1 MAKKQVVAIDIGTH
15 TAKMVQ
21 LEQSSAGVRLINAN
35 FVTYQ
40 NGDDPYQVAQA
51 LERLWEP
58 LGKPSKQ
65 GNLRTLFNRNKSEVV
80 VALPRSLVSTKR
92 LANLPVAADDQLAS
106 IVEIAAEAELPFR
119 IEEAIFTYHD
129 VRQTSEATSVELI
142 STRRS
147 SVTDYLDLL
156 EQNGVVASGVTPSMI
171 AIAEVA
177 ANSGC
182 TKPTFVVDI
191 GAMHTDFCFIQNGTL
206 RFSRSFRLGGNN
218 LSEQISSALNI
229 DTDAAAQEKRHIS
242 ADEEPT
248 SGWTAQLISEL
259 QRSIAAA
266 NLQRETGNNEAE
278 NDIVGSES
286 PTLSPT
292 ESEIWL
298 SGGGARVP
306 DLASVLEAE
315 LNIPTMLWNPLQE
328 IQQSA
333 GIKIESERAE
343 VGPLLD
349 QYGDTLAVALGV
361 ALSALNPAVEVSLL
375 PKETAETLTQTARQ
389 RQILATAG
397 LGILIIGGALFGGYT
412 LQRTQKH
419 RAELVDQRLANYEQ
433 PMAAAQTQLGRELA
447 LTEMLAHNISPLDI
461 LHALSEMFRDRTQV
475 AWTNFNITNLNVPET
490 ARITFNLEGSSHEAI
505 NTLIGALDRSGVFT
519 NIRPGETTT
528 ITQDRKQIFQV
539 QVRCNLSPSAVKT
552 FAKKRYPMP
561 EIPVDQN
568 ESVET
573 DDEPNIEPPASKTDE
588 LENENVEPENENVE
602 PENEKNEDE
611 R

>member
-15 TAKMVQ
+15 TAKIIQ
-21 LEQSSAGVRLINAN
+21 FEQSSTGVRLINAN
-35 FVTYQ
+35 FVAYQ
-40 NGDDPYQVAQA
+40 NGDDPYQVVQT

-65 GNLRTLFNRNKSEVV
+65 GYLRALFNRDKSEVV
-80 VALPRSLVSTKR
+80 LALPRAMVSTKR
-92 LANLPVAADDQLAS
+92 LANLPAATDDQLTS

-119 IEEAIFTYHD
+119 VDEAIFTYHD
-129 VRQTSEATSVELI
+129 VRQTSDATSVELI

-156 EQNGVVASGVTPSMI
+156 EQNGVIASGVTPSMI

-182 TKPTFVVDI
+182 TKPTFIVDI
-191 GAMHTDFCFIQNGTL
+191 GAMHTDFCFIENGTL

-229 DTDAAAQEKRHIS
+229 DTDAAAEEKRHIS
-242 ADEEPT
+242 ADEAPT
-248 SGWTAQLISEL
+248 SAWTAQLVSEL

-266 NLQRETGNNEAE
+266 NLQREPGNNNAE
-278 NDIVGSES
+278 NDTLGSES
-286 PTLSPT
+286 PMLSTT
-292 ESEIWL
+292 EAEIWL

-306 DLASVLEAE
+306 DLAAVLEAE
-315 LNIPTMLWNPLQE
+315 LNIPTMLWNPLQA
-328 IQQSA
+328 IQQYADINIEPERSEA
-333 GIKIESERAE
+333 GS
-343 VGPLLD
+343 LLD
-349 QYGDTLAVALGV
+349 QYGDTLAVPLGV
-361 ALSALNPAVEVSLL
+361 GLSALNPEVKVSLL

-389 RQILATAG
+389 RQIFATAG
-397 LGILIIGGALFGGYT
+397 LGILIIGGVLFGGYT

-419 RAELVDQRLANYEQ
+419 RAELVDQRLANYAQ

-475 AWTNFNITNLNVPET
+475 AWTNFNITNLNIPET
-490 ARITFNLEGSSHEAI
+490 ARITFNLEGSSHNAI
-505 NTLIGALDRSGVFT
+505 NSVIGALERSGVFT

-528 ITQDRKQIFQV
+528 ITQDRKEIFQV

-561 EIPVDQN
+561 EIPVDEN
-568 ESVET
+568 ESAAT
-573 DDEPNIEPPASKTDE
+573 DDELNIEPPVPKTD
-588 LENENVEPENENVE
+588 EPENENVE
-602 PENEKNEDE
+602 PENEKNEDD

>member
-21 LEQSSAGVRLINAN
+21 LEQSSTGVRLINAN
-35 FVTYQ
+35 VVTYQ
-40 NGDDPYQVAQA
+40 DAEDRYQVAQT
-51 LERLWEP
+51 LDQLWGP
-58 LGKPSKQ
+58 SGKPPKQ
-65 GNLRTLFNRNKSEVV
+65 GNLRALFNRDTSEVV
-80 VALPRSLVSTKR
+80 LALPRSLVSTKR
-92 LANLPVAADDQLAS
+92 IANLPAATDDQLAS
-106 IVEIAAEAELPFR
+106 IVAIAAEAELPFR
-119 IEEAIFTYHD
+119 IDEAIFTYHD
-129 VRQTSEATSVELI
+129 VRRTSDATSVELI

-156 EQNGVVASGVTPSMI
+156 EQNGVVVSGVTPSMI

-182 TKPTFVVDI
+182 TKPTFIVDI
-191 GAMHTDFCFIQNGTL
+191 GARHTDFCFIENGAL
-206 RFSRSFRLGGNN
+206 RFSRSFRLGGNS
-218 LSEQISSALNI
+218 LSEHISSALNI
-229 DTDAAAQEKRHIS
+229 DTDAAAEEKRHIS

-248 SGWTAQLISEL
+248 AAWTTQLISEL

-266 NLQRETGNNEAE
+266 NLQREQDDSDAE
-278 NDIVGSES
+278 NDTVGSEN
-286 PTLSPT
+286 PTFSTT
-292 ESEIWL
+292 EPEIWL

-306 DLASVLEAE
+306 DLAAVLETG
-315 LNIPTMLWNPLQE
+315 LNIPTMPWNP
-328 IQQSA
+328 IQAIEQYSD
-333 GIKIESERAE
+333 IKIEPNQTE
-343 VGPLLD
+343 VGVLLD
-349 QYGDTLAVALGV
+349 EYGDTLAVPLGV
-361 ALSALNPAVEVSLL
+361 GLSALNPAVEVSLL

-389 RQILATAG
+389 RRIFATAG

-419 RAELVDQRLANYEQ
+419 RTELVDQRLANYAQ

-447 LTEMLAHNISPLDI
+447 LTEMLTHNISPLDI

-490 ARITFNLEGSSHEAI
+490 ARITFNLEGSSHNAI
-505 NTLIGALDRSGVFT
+505 NTLLGALNRSGVFT
-519 NIRPGETTT
+519 NIRPGEVTT

-539 QVRCNLSPSAVKT
+539 QVRCNLTASAVKT

-561 EIPVDQN
+561 EIPIDEN
-568 ESVET
+568 ESVAT
-573 DDEPNIEPPASKTDE
+573 DDELNIEPPALKTDE
-588 LENENVEPENENVE
+588 PENGKVKLEDENEENE
-602 PENEKNEDE
+602 ED

>member
-51 LERLWEP
+51 LERLWESS
-58 LGKPSKQ
+58 GKPSKQ
-65 GNLRTLFNRNKSEVV
+65 GYLRALFNRDKSEVV
-80 VALPRSLVSTKR
+80 LALPRSLVITKR
-92 LANLPVAADDQLAS
+92 LANLPAATDDQLES

-119 IEEAIFTYHD
+119 IDEAIFTYHD
-129 VRQTSEATSVELI
+129 VRRTPDATSVELI
-142 STRRS
+142 STRRA

-171 AIAEVA
+171 AIAEAA

-182 TKPTFVVDI
+182 TKPTFIVDI
-191 GAMHTDFCFIQNGTL
+191 GATHTDFCFIENGTL

-229 DTDAAAQEKRHIS
+229 DADAASAEKRHIS
-242 ADEEPT
+242 ADETPT
-248 SGWTAQLISEL
+248 SAWTAQLVSEL

-266 NLQRETGNNEAE
+266 NLQREPDDSNAE
-278 NDIVGSES
+278 NETIGSES
-286 PTLSPT
+286 PTLST
-292 ESEIWL
+292 AESEIWL

-306 DLASVLEAE
+306 ALAAVLEAE
-315 LNIPTMLWNPLQE
+315 LNIPTTLWNPIHAIEQHA
-328 IQQSA
+328 S
-333 GIKIESERAE
+333 IKIESERAE
-343 VGPLLD
+343 VASLLD
-349 QYGDTLAVALGV
+349 EYGDTLAVPLGV
-361 ALSALNPAVEVSLL
+361 GLSALNPAVEVSLL

-389 RQILATAG
+389 RQIFATAG

-419 RAELVDQRLANYEQ
+419 RSELVDRRLADYAQ
-433 PMAAAQTQLGRELA
+433 PMADAQIQLGRELA

-490 ARITFNLEGSSHEAI
+490 ARISFNLEGSSHNAI
-505 NTLIGALDRSGVFT
+505 NTLIGALERSGVFI

-528 ITQDRKQIFQV
+528 ITQDRKEIFQV

-552 FAKKRYPMP
+552 FAEKRYPMP
-561 EIPVDQN
+561 EIPVDEN
-568 ESVET
+568 ESAAA
-573 DDEPNIEPPASKTDE
+573 DDELNVEPPAPTTDE
-588 LENENVEPENENVE
+588 QE
-602 PENEKNEDE
+602 EKQEQEKEQKQEKEQEQEDK
-611 R
+611 

>member
-1 MAKKQVVAIDIGTH
+1 MAKKQVIAIDIGTH

-21 LEQSSAGVRLINAN
+21 LEQSAAGVRLINAN

-40 NGDDPYQVAQA
+40 SSDDPYQVGQV

-65 GNLRTLFNRNKSEVV
+65 GNLSALFNRNKSEVV

-92 LANLPVAADDQLAS
+92 LANLPAAADDQLAS

-129 VRQTSEATSVELI
+129 VRQTSDATSVELI

-182 TKPTFVVDI
+182 NKPTFVVDI

-242 ADEEPT
+242 ADEAPT

-266 NLQRETGNNEAE
+266 NLQRETTNNDAE
-278 NDIVGSES
+278 NNTVGPEN
-286 PTLSPT
+286 PTLPPT

-306 DLASVLEAE
+306 DLASVLETE
-315 LNIPTMLWNPLQE
+315 LNIPTMLWNPIQE
-328 IQQSA
+328 IQQFA
-333 GIKIESERAE
+333 DIKIEPERAE
-343 VGPLLD
+343 IGSLLD

-361 ALSALNPAVEVSLL
+361 ALSTLNPAVEVSLL

-389 RQILATAG
+389 RQIFATAG
-397 LGILIIGGALFGGYT
+397 LGILIIGGAIFGGYT

-419 RAELVDQRLANYEQ
+419 RAELVDQRLANFEQ
-433 PMAAAQTQLGRELA
+433 PMAAAQIQLGRELA

-490 ARITFNLEGSSHEAI
+490 ARITFNLEGSSHNAI
-505 NTLIGALDRSGVFT
+505 NSLLGALDRSGVFN
-519 NIRPGETTT
+519 NIRPGEVTT

-568 ESVET
+568 EPVET

-588 LENENVEPENENVE
+588 

>member
-51 LERLWEP
+51 LERLWESS
-58 LGKPSKQ
+58 GKPSKQ
-65 GNLRTLFNRNKSEVV
+65 GYLRALFNRDKSEVV
-80 VALPRSLVSTKR
+80 LALPRSLVITKR
-92 LANLPVAADDQLAS
+92 LANLPAATDDQLES

-119 IEEAIFTYHD
+119 IDEAIFTYHD
-129 VRQTSEATSVELI
+129 VRRTPDATSVELI
-142 STRRS
+142 STRRA

-171 AIAEVA
+171 AIAEAA

-182 TKPTFVVDI
+182 MKPTFIVDI
-191 GAMHTDFCFIQNGTL
+191 GATHTDFCFIENGTL

-229 DTDAAAQEKRHIS
+229 DADAAVAEKRHIS
-242 ADEEPT
+242 ADEAPT
-248 SGWTAQLISEL
+248 SAWTAQLVSEL

-266 NLQRETGNNEAE
+266 NLQREPNDSNAE
-278 NDIVGSES
+278 NETIGSES
-286 PTLSPT
+286 PTLST
-292 ESEIWL
+292 AESEIWL

-306 DLASVLEAE
+306 ALAAALETE
-315 LNIPTMLWNPLQE
+315 LNIRTMLWNPIHAIEQHA
-328 IQQSA
+328 S
-333 GIKIESERAE
+333 IKIEPERAE
-343 VGPLLD
+343 VASLLD
-349 QYGDTLAVALGV
+349 EYGDTLAVPLGV
-361 ALSALNPAVEVSLL
+361 GLSALNPAVEVSLL

-389 RQILATAG
+389 RQIFATAG
-397 LGILIIGGALFGGYT
+397 LGILIIGGALFGGYM

-419 RAELVDQRLANYEQ
+419 RSELVDRRLADYAQ
-433 PMAAAQTQLGRELA
+433 PMADAQIQLGRELA

-490 ARITFNLEGSSHEAI
+490 ARISFNLEGSSHNAI
-505 NTLIGALDRSGVFT
+505 NTLLGALDRSGVFI
-519 NIRPGETTT
+519 NIRPGEVTT

-552 FAKKRYPMP
+552 FAEKRYPMP
-561 EIPVDQN
+561 EVPVDEN
-568 ESVET
+568 ESAAA
-573 DDEPNIEPPASKTDE
+573 DDEVNVEPPAPKTDE
-588 LENENVEPENENVE
+588 PEK
-602 PENEKNEDE
+602 EKEQEQEQEQEEADK
-611 R
+611 